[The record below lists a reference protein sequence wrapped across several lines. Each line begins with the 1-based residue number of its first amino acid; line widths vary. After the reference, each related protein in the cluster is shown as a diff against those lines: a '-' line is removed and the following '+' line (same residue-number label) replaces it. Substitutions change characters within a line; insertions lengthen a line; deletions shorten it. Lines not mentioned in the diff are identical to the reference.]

1 MKEEKIAISITY
13 IFGIVV
19 GFISYFLNNYILCI
33 ASSVILYFGLY
44 LTFRKI
50 FTPEKFLSETA
61 LGYFGLWFI
70 IWTILLN
77 LIG

>member
-1 MKEEKIAISITY
+1 MKEEKVAIFITY
-13 IFGIVV
+13 VFGMIIGCV
-19 GFISYFLNNYILCI
+19 SYFLNNYLLSVF
-33 ASSVILYFGLY
+33 SSVLIYFSLY
-44 LTFRKI
+44 LAFRKI
-50 FTPEKFLSETA
+50 FTPKKFLSETA